1 MKGLGAYS
9 ALASRVW
16 EPSRPHP
23 KLDLSW
29 RRAID
34 IADAF
39 STQVSILG
47 SGRGAADAFPY
58 SEDCV
63 QGTDLLGGHGC
74 IGKARGRRN
83 V

>member
-9 ALASRVW
+9 ASASRVW

-23 KLDLSW
+23 RLDLSR

-39 STQVSILG
+39 STRVSILG
-47 SGRGAADAFPY
+47 SGRGAADVPY

-74 IGKARGRRN
+74 IGKARGRQN